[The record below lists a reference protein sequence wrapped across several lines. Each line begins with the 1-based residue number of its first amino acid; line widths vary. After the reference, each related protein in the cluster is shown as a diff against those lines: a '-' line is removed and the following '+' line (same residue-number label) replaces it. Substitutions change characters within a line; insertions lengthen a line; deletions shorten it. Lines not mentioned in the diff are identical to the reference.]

1 MAKCADYSA
10 SSCSAC
16 SSNALSISN
25 PIFTKGIPSPE
36 SSNTKI
42 DWDAIIPKIE
52 PYSLNTRQDNSNYD
66 KASRQ
71 LFRQNTA
78 NIKDILESNQKTVMS
93 GYQNSNQI
101 NPIQNNFYQNN
112 DRIAA

>member
-16 SSNALSISN
+16 SSNSALSISS

-52 PYSLNTRQDNSNYD
+52 PYSLTTKIDNNYD
-66 KASRQ
+66 KAPRQ

-78 NIKDILESNQKTVMS
+78 NIKDIMESNQAKSMP
-93 GYQNSNQI
+93 GYQNL
-101 NPIQNNFYQNN
+101 IQNNFYQNN